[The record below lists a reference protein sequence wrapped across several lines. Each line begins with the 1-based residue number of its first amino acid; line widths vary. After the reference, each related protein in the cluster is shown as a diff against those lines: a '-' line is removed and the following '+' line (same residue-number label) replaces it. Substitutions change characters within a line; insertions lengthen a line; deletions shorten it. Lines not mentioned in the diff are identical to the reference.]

1 MSNEQYLIVSY
12 FAIGALVLAIAVLT
26 YLWLKRGFAG
36 IADSVPQ
43 RPLGVVLKRLF
54 LIGIVLPSLVGFFS
68 VSFKTCGTDTYA
80 KVIAD
85 RAYLVAKNREQV
97 TTSLNYIIAALI
109 VWGLI
114 LLVPLAIIKRS
125 KPTSG
130 G

>member
-12 FAIGALVLAIAVLT
+12 FAVGALVLAIAVLT
-26 YLWLKRGFAG
+26 YLWLKRGLAG
-36 IADSVPQ
+36 VADSVPQ
-43 RPLGVVLKRLF
+43 RPLGVLLKRLF
-54 LIGIVLPSLVGFFS
+54 LVGIVLPSLVGLFS

-80 KVIAD
+80 QVIAD
-85 RAYLVAKNREQV
+85 RAYLMAKNREQV

-114 LLVPLAIIKRS
+114 LLVPLVAIKRS
-125 KPTSG
+125 KPASG